1 MVSMCSSSFMS
12 GLILA
17 CIWLDL
23 TVSLRLTYFTATSS
37 ANLLVSFWFDGFVA
51 VNLLH
56 LHFFGKSACFCLI

>member
-51 VNLLH
+51 ANLLH
-56 LHFFGKSACFCLI
+56 HHFSGNPA